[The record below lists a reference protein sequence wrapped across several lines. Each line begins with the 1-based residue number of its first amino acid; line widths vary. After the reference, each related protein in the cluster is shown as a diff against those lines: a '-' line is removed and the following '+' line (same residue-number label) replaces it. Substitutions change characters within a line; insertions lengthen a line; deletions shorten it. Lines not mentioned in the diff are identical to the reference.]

1 MAFIPDSGSRFVP
14 DKRNARTIDDPIQRA
29 ALDPTAGMSSGDVF
43 LAGAGKTLTD
53 LGQGFMQRIGAGPSA
68 KEVDIRRDRDVPLMA
83 RPEGFLGSLS
93 GGVAATLPT
102 AALGAGT
109 IPLMIAGGT
118 YGALQPTGEGES
130 AALNTAMGAA
140 TAGLLKYG
148 LDKGVPLLSNVT
160 RRTMDKFA
168 SANARAQELN
178 RVLSEGRKLGLTVP
192 PSTTRPT
199 ITNRALET
207 IGGKIATKQGASLKN
222 QDVVYQAAQRYAGLP
237 KNQALSE
244 GALAQA
250 RNAAAKPYREI
261 AALSDDAASA
271 LERWRQA
278 NFEKNLQWN
287 YFNRSG
293 DPAAYKA
300 ASAADDAADAAL
312 DAIEAEAKKVLSG
325 PGAKQ
330 MIDALK
336 AARRQIAKI
345 HTVESS
351 MRGSAVDP
359 AALAKASGKKPLEG
373 ELKTISEFAKNFPKA
388 MERPQLQGSG
398 GVNQLMSTLMTGFG
412 GTAGGAVGGPAGA
425 GVGAAMGYGAA
436 QTIPP
441 AVRSLILSKPYQA
454 AMTKVPMNTAAME
467 NLIRLL
473 NTPETRGLLAGG
485 GAMYAAGK

>member
-1 MAFIPDSGSRFVP
+1 MPFIPDNGSRFVP
-14 DKRNARTIDDPIQRA
+14 DKRNLRAIDDPIQRA
-29 ALDPTAGMSSGDVF
+29 ALDPTAGMSAGDVF

-68 KEVDIRRDRDVPLMA
+68 QEVDVRRDLDVPLMA
-83 RPEGFLGSLS
+83 RPAGFLGSLS

-109 IPLMIAGGT
+109 VPAIAAGGV

-130 AALNTAMGAA
+130 ALINTALGAG

-148 LDKGVPLLSNVT
+148 IDKGAPLLSGVA
-160 RRTMDKFA
+160 RKAADKF
-168 SANARAQELN
+168 SPSNARAQELN
-178 RVLSEGRKLGLTVP
+178 RVLAEGRKLGLTVP
-192 PSTTRPT
+192 PSTTKPT
-199 ITNRALET
+199 VMNRALET
-207 IGGKIATKQGASLKN
+207 IGGKAATKQAASLRN

-244 GALAQA
+244 GSLAQA

-278 NFEKNLQWN
+278 NFEKNLQWS

-312 DAIEAEAKKVLSG
+312 DAIEDEAKKVLTG

-330 MIDALK
+330 VIDALK

-345 HTVESS
+345 HTIEST
-351 MRGSAVDP
+351 MRGSVVDP
-359 AALAKASGKKPLEG
+359 AAIARASAKKPLDA
-373 ELKTISEFAKNFPKA
+373 ELKTIAEFAKNFPKA
-388 MERPQLQGSG
+388 MERPQLQGSA

-412 GTAGGAVGGPAGA
+412 GTAGGALGGFAGG
-425 GVGAAMGYGAA
+425 GVGAAVGYGAA
-436 QTIPP
+436 QTLPP
-441 AVRSLILSKPYQA
+441 AARALLLSKPYQA
-454 AMTKVPMNTAAME
+454 AMTKVPMNTPAME

-485 GAMYAAGK
+485 GAMYAAGQ